1 MLSFCRS
8 LMKAL
13 KEVADKDTAAVRIQ
27 GTPAAEVAPE
37 VGTLVQAV
45 LDYTVAAQVLDQV
58 RNGELMLVGR
68 KARAVVLDLRNPYK
82 VLAVLHKR
90 AAAVAVEK

>member
-27 GTPAAEVAPE
+27 DTPAAEVAPE
-37 VGTLVQAV
+37 VGTQVQAV
-45 LDYTVAAQVLDQV
+45 LDYTVAAQVLDKV
-58 RNGELMLVGR
+58 RNEELMLVGH